1 MVNKILTDRFTKIIL
16 QAQKADAQGLLS
28 LRKRIMKAVGTFGA
42 RQFVTITAQVLKDNF
57 NIEGCND
64 PRITLKRIFSISLEE
79 LEGDLSKT
87 KNFLPKS
94 HPIYL
99 LSEDHRESVRKLRAL
114 DFYKENEVND
124 FHKELSFHIKK
135 EEEVLFPAL
144 EKNGMNEHP
153 ESLRNEHKEFKD
165 MLSKIPGAS
174 MEEKTRLKEK
184 FISAVA
190 NHIFRETHIFY
201 PAALE
206 FIIKKSAWDEIRQ
219 RFDSVA

>member
-16 QAQKADAQGLLS
+16 QAQKADVESLLG
-28 LRKRIMKAVGTFGA
+28 LRKKIMKAVGIFGA
-42 RQFVTITAQVLKDNF
+42 RQFVTVMAQALKDNF

-79 LEGDLSKT
+79 LEDNLSKT

-99 LSEDHRESVRKLRAL
+99 LSEDHRESVRKLMAL

-124 FHKELSFHIKK
+124 FHKELDLHIKK

-165 MLSKIPGAS
+165 MLFKIQGAS
-174 MEEKTRLKEK
+174 ILKEK
-184 FISAVA
+184 FILAIA

-201 PAALE
+201 SAALE
-206 FIIKKSAWDEIRQ
+206 FIIEESVWDEIRQ
-219 RFDSVA
+219 RFDSIA